1 MAGLA
6 YVLRSKFHFSSSLT
20 PRPVDAVPSP
30 KYQKGTPGSGKGL
43 VQLLSYENQK
53 GIRILDLKYRPL
65 PETAAAVVKDYEERG
80 W

>member
-6 YVLRSKFHFSSSLT
+6 YVFRSKFLFPGSLT

-30 KYQKGTPGSGKGL
+30 KYQKGTPGSGKSV

-53 GIRILDLKYRPL
+53 SIRILDLKYRPM
-65 PETAAAVVKDYEERG
+65 PETAAAVIKDYEERG